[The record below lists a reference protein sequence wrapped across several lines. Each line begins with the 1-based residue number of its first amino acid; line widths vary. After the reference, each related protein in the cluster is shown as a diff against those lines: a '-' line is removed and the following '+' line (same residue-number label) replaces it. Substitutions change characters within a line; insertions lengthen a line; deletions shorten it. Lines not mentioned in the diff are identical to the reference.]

1 MLPSSRTTVPESK
14 MIVSGDSLPVSTAKK
29 CEKSRKL
36 CAGKQVDLSATG
48 DKLPNAVV
56 AFLTC
61 EVKSDPRAKEN
72 LPLLEAY
79 EKCHRS
85 IMGTGNYPATGRR
98 HCGEEL
104 LQLLGA
110 VTAAK
115 ND

>member
-1 MLPSSRTTVPESK
+1 M
-14 MIVSGDSLPVSTAKK
+14 
-29 CEKSRKL
+29 
-36 CAGKQVDLSATG
+36 QVDLSATG

-61 EVKSDPRAKEN
+61 EVKNDPRAKEN
-72 LPLLEAY
+72 LPLVEAY

-104 LQLLGA
+104 LQLLTA
-110 VTAAK
+110 VTASK
-115 ND
+115 IE